1 MVMRIPPIN
10 EPQSEATFVVEKTP
24 FPEVVGS
31 HEIGAK
37 EYLVLYSNLE
47 EHNASTKG
55 CQMTRSHTVV
65 LIIRPEPAFVGFG
78 SVKYENERNEIS
90 EMT

>member
-55 CQMTRSHTVV
+55 CQMTRSHTVP
-65 LIIRPEPAFVGFG
+65 IICPEPAFVGFG